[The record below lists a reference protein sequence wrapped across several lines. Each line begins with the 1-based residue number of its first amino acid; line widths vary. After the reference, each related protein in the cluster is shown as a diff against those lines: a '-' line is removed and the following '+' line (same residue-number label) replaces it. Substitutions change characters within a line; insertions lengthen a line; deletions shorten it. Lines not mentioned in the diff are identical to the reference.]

1 MTDIRTREESCKG
14 GRENWCLTPS
24 QQVRLYEGKAVSPVN
39 RRHRHR
45 KNSESATGAEPR
57 TANLHCVGDRRQ
69 SLHHRAAY
77 ESCRL
82 KKLSGIGRTVN
93 PFVFGAIFDRSFV
106 IRRVTS
112 SMMSLSSA
120 WRTSICVT
128 LVTGQPV
135 MSSGTRQQA
144 SLPTTRSLHSSFL
157 SGRGAT
163 SLKSFSRP
171 ARQGDP
177 EEQPKRDANFRFFVE
192 GAAPSGGP
200 GMRLPSAE
208 HSTHCSWPD
217 TNIIAAFV
225 WDARSGIS
233 SVLSDPLHLAG
244 PPPSPLPPSLWL
256 LSEVN

>member
-1 MTDIRTREESCKG
+1 MST
-14 GRENWCLTPS
+14 
-24 QQVRLYEGKAVSPVN
+24 GKQHLIYVFRST
-39 RRHRHR
+39 
-45 KNSESATGAEPR
+45 SEKPFTS
-57 TANLHCVGDRRQ
+57 
-69 SLHHRAAY
+69 
-77 ESCRL
+77 
-82 KKLSGIGRTVN
+82 GRTYG
-93 PFVFGAIFDRSFV
+93 VFCPDEV
-106 IRRVTS
+106 
-112 SMMSLSSA
+112 
-120 WRTSICVT
+120 
-128 LVTGQPV
+128 P
-135 MSSGTRQQA
+135 
-144 SLPTTRSLHSSFL
+144 PH
-157 SGRGAT
+157 
-163 SLKSFSRP
+163 LKSFSRP